1 MVSGQIFALPD
12 DQIVFA
18 HPDDQIVFALPDDG
32 NPGCPAPLLSPAAK
46 HRFNFLSHTP
56 RQLHISGFPTMHHW
70 ILLACHYFSGLTVR
84 SPIGFELDMMLPPS
98 QLEMPSHQEKGM
110 TTSITLD
117 PSNLASI
124 SLYLPSFIAGLS
136 LATTL
141 ARIATLPLD
150 CAIVTRP
157 GENRRQNLPYLVCDV
172 VPFPSKHLKGRAT
185 CAVCTP
191 G

>member
-1 MVSGQIFALPD
+1 MPSSTS
-12 DQIVFA
+12 
-18 HPDDQIVFALPDDG
+18 
-32 NPGCPAPLLSPAAK
+32 LSSCQTQVQ
-46 HRFNFLSHTP
+46 LSFTHTSSTSYI
-56 RQLHISGFPTMHHW
+56 RVPTMHHW

-172 VPFPSKHLKGRAT
+172 VPFPSKHLKGRST
-185 CAVCTP
+185 EMERGENGLLILFSPMCTRCDQRP
-191 G
+191 RIS

>member
-1 MVSGQIFALPD
+1 
-12 DQIVFA
+12 
-18 HPDDQIVFALPDDG
+18 
-32 NPGCPAPLLSPAAK
+32 
-46 HRFNFLSHTP
+46 
-56 RQLHISGFPTMHHW
+56 MHHW

-157 GENRRQNLPYLVCDV
+157 GEN
-172 VPFPSKHLKGRAT
+172 
-185 CAVCTP
+185 
-191 G
+191 